1 MSVLRVIAVEAA
13 SRSYEVVI
21 GRNALSSR
29 ADRLA
34 IRAPRGRAVIV
45 ADAYKFSQHRIFRR
59 NVV

>member
-13 SRSYEVVI
+13 SRSYEDVI

-29 ADRLA
+29 ADRLS

-45 ADAYKFSQHRIFRR
+45 ADGAITIMPAF
-59 NVV
+59 